1 MQTGN
6 SDLPLETLSHAISLL
21 APPFYAD
28 NRDENAPPA
37 QYHRY
42 LDPPPFSGAA
52 VTGQISQVSKACHVL
67 LEASRP
73 WLWESVDVQGGRGW
87 LAIVNALTEEVL
99 EENNEDEEAAGLPP
113 AATLVPKTPT
123 LPSRTPPSM
132 FAPVIG
138 EHPIHPSFAPD
149 ATLASTP
156 ILSPT
161 WTSPLAPLKIEGLPM
176 PATKSIL
183 TSPSPIILPSK
194 LRGRSRS
201 PRRSIGFAD
210 EGIQAVMDRSLPTSI
225 SLQRPPGLA
234 WPRRPSFSAGR
245 RTSLNNVNNR
255 EEDCGDM
262 EMYEEG
268 ISSGIEGM
276 DVGTRRDGSNDSRIL
291 TPPRP
296 EPPGLPP
303 AEEEHWLNCN
313 PELLPPPGPYIRH
326 LSFVNFRT
334 IGSRRSQEEAVR
346 GRFVTGGR
354 LEGFIKNAPNLV
366 SLCMTEYVDSALS
379 SQVIEELFFR
389 GTKRP
394 RIKRRLSSQ
403 RGSSL
408 SRIRSVSLGPSDT
421 SQTHDQLDPPRPTY
435 VPYEHETE
443 DQQWRRR
450 AMFTP
455 LEALDLTGCVSRT
468 FQDGMREFYEHHYAP
483 DEAVSEEE
491 SGGDRGRGRS
501 RKRAAGNTSSTET
514 ETEDEGHS
522 RRGERSASQTQ
533 RRPPM
538 FPHLHRLSLRGC
550 LGVDEKILDAILP
563 SFSALTHLDLSGTKV
578 SSSYLTSLI
587 DRCPRSLRLTSL
599 SLARCPRLDPFV
611 VVQFLCFSPAVND
624 LRELNLYT
632 NRTQG
637 NALRSDDL
645 LQLITKAPCIKS
657 GKLRYLDISSAMLKA
672 EHLLPGTFP
681 PQPSLVSLGL
691 SHIPLLPLPPI
702 ATFLLQ
708 LAPNVEIL
716 TLTGTAADTALR
728 PANTAL
734 QLTLELHARLI
745 NPLTTVP
752 FSMAEALA
760 PPGKLKNPGPSR
772 LRVIELSSSIRNS
785 IGPEGGSNEWKV
797 IRSKGGRGWY
807 VDVSAGWIEEVLED
821 GKNTANGRVSSGV
834 GWHSRKMEVVK
845 GYGMLGREE
854 GLAGAGA
861 FAFEE

>member
-1 MQTGN
+1 
-6 SDLPLETLSHAISLL
+6 
-21 APPFYAD
+21 
-28 NRDENAPPA
+28 
-37 QYHRY
+37 
-42 LDPPPFSGAA
+42 
-52 VTGQISQVSKACHVL
+52 
-67 LEASRP
+67 
-73 WLWESVDVQGGRGW
+73 
-87 LAIVNALTEEVL
+87 
-99 EENNEDEEAAGLPP
+99 
-113 AATLVPKTPT
+113 
-123 LPSRTPPSM
+123 
-132 FAPVIG
+132 
-138 EHPIHPSFAPD
+138 
-149 ATLASTP
+149 
-156 ILSPT
+156 
-161 WTSPLAPLKIEGLPM
+161 
-176 PATKSIL
+176 
-183 TSPSPIILPSK
+183 
-194 LRGRSRS
+194 
-201 PRRSIGFAD
+201 
-210 EGIQAVMDRSLPTSI
+210 
-225 SLQRPPGLA
+225 
-234 WPRRPSFSAGR
+234 
-245 RTSLNNVNNR
+245 
-255 EEDCGDM
+255 M

-354 LEGFIKNAPNLV
+354 LEGFIKVSRRLIVSVVYDYCRDWADDQNAPNLV

-379 SQVIEELFFR
+379 AQVIEELFFR

-394 RIKRRLSSQ
+394 RIKRRVSSQ

-443 DQQWRRR
+443 EQQWRRR

-611 VVQFLCFSPAVND
+611 VVQFLCISPAVKD

-821 GKNTANGRVSSGV
+821 GKKWTFARHLPQAHPWRRWLMSLSTANGRVSSGV
-834 GWHSRKMEVVK
+834 GWHSRKMEVIK